1 MHPCEV
7 LLFLAVLYSI
17 TISILLKEKPPYFNV
32 SPNIRGGQDFEM
44 LLGAIVK
51 KRGES
56 VNILEKC
63 YRKDASVVSRVIED
77 ENILVPI
84 RQNVA
89 DLESIYTLNEVG
101 ARIWDLIDGKNQ
113 VRKIKEQIV
122 QEFGAAPKVA
132 EEDIL
137 EFIAQLE
144 EIGAVKVC

>member
-1 MHPCEV
+1 M
-7 LLFLAVLYSI
+7 
-17 TISILLKEKPPYFNV
+17 T
-32 SPNIRGGQDFEM
+32 
-44 LLGAIVK
+44 
-51 KRGES
+51 
-56 VNILEKC
+56 ILEKC

-101 ARIWDLIDGKNQ
+101 AHIWDLIDGKNQ
-113 VRKIKEQIV
+113 VWKIKEQIV